1 MKITYLASLV
11 LTSALFVACD
21 DTTDN
26 IGSGTLIDT
35 SDNLEVFADTFE
47 VTTRSIVADSVLARN
62 NSGYLGKVR
71 DPETGAY
78 LSSNFM
84 TQFYVPENFELPK
97 KENIKSLD
105 NGDVVADSCDIQL
118 YYDSFYGDS
127 LAPMKLAS
135 YELISPIPEKTYY
148 SNFDPEKEGY
158 VNKSNAVNKVYTLTD
173 LNVDESTRNSS
184 SYVKSIRIP
193 LGTNFGTDIMRQY
206 YKDPSNFKNAYT
218 FIHKV
223 LPGFY
228 FKSESGLGAMAHIYL
243 SQLNVYF
250 RHQTTTTN
258 TDGTK
263 KDTVIVS
270 VAAFPGTEEVLQTA
284 NIVNDKEAIKRLA
297 NSDTCTYIKSPAGIF
312 TEMTIPVE
320 EILKGHENDTLNTA
334 KVCLTRIL
342 SNDSSNEFALK
353 QPSTLLMLP
362 KSKKRM
368 YTFFENKEV
377 ADYKTSFLASFDSST
392 NKYTFSNIS
401 TLIRHLWENRD
412 ENDEDWNK
420 VVLIPVST
428 TYNTSSELTNVT
440 HDMSITSTRL
450 VGGSNNPNGAIK
462 ITVIYSKFK

>member
-135 YELISPIPEKTYY
+135 YELSSPIPEKTYY

-158 VNKSNAVNKVYTLTD
+158 VNKSNVVNKVYTLTD

-270 VAAFPGTEEVLQTA
+270 VAAFPGTEEVLQTT

-297 NSDTCTYIKSPAGIF
+297 NNNTCTYIKSPAGIF

-334 KVCLTRIL
+334 KVSLTRIL

-368 YTFFENKEV
+368 YTFFENKEI

>member
-105 NGDVVADSCDIQL
+105 NGNVVADSCDIQL

-127 LAPMKLAS
+127 LAPMKLAA
-135 YELISPIPEKTYY
+135 YELSSPIPEKTYY

-158 VNKSNAVNKVYTLTD
+158 VNKSNVVNKVYTLTD

-270 VAAFPGTEEVLQTA
+270 VAAFPGTEEVLQTT

-297 NSDTCTYIKSPAGIF
+297 NSDACTYIKSPAGIF

-334 KVCLTRIL
+334 KVSLTRIL
-342 SNDSSNEFALK
+342 SDDSNNEFALK

-450 VGGSNNPNGAIK
+450 VGGNNNPNGAIK

>member
-1 MKITYLASLV
+1 M

-135 YELISPIPEKTYY
+135 YELSSPIPEKTYY

-158 VNKSNAVNKVYTLTD
+158 VNKSNVVNKVYTLTD

-270 VAAFPGTEEVLQTA
+270 VAAFPGTEEVLQTT

-297 NSDTCTYIKSPAGIF
+297 NNNTCTYIKSPAGIF

-334 KVCLTRIL
+334 KVSLTRIL

-368 YTFFENKEV
+368 YTFFENKEI